1 MLVSEIRKELKKYN
15 HKELEDIILELYK
28 RIPKKKKEEYNID
41 DYIKNV
47 SIKNKEKQIVNLPF
61 IDLKKE
67 IIYFLDCVDNGYYSS
82 PNRIISKKER
92 SSYRFKIKK
101 YYKALIDI
109 SIDSKDFLE
118 ATDLLVE
125 IFKRLSI
132 GSNRL
137 LFVNWETFRAL
148 GVAQDEYYD
157 VIIKRILSLGYTLE
171 NLKFCVDL
179 LEIPKD
185 PYELS
190 YNMFKVFIA
199 NLKTLDDKLLAIDII
214 NTKVE
219 GFNTEIKAIK
229 DRYSNEKYKLEEI
242 KNCFVKCS
250 LEIYCD
256 IDEATK
262 GIKYFDKYYTG
273 EEKEVKEYI
282 LLDMLDRLAL
292 KEEWIKEY
300 ESKMNKIDFRES
312 LRERYNSLK
321 LEK

>member
-1 MLVSEIRKELKKYN
+1 MLVSEIRKELRKYN
-15 HKELEDIILELYK
+15 HKELENIMLELYK
-28 RIPKKKKEEYNID
+28 TIPKKKKEEYNID

-47 SIKNKEKQIVNLPF
+47 SIKNKEKKIVNLPF

-118 ATDLLVE
+118 ATNLLVE

-137 LFVNWETFRAL
+137 LFVNWETFKAL

-179 LEIPKD
+179 LEISKD

-190 YNMFKVFIA
+190 YYMFKVFIE
-199 NLKTLDDKLLAIDII
+199 NLKILDDKLLAIDII

-242 KNCFVKCS
+242 ENCFVKCS

-273 EEKEVKEYI
+273 EEKK
-282 LLDMLDRLAL
+282 
-292 KEEWIKEY
+292 
-300 ESKMNKIDFRES
+300 
-312 LRERYNSLK
+312 LRNIYY
-321 LEK
+321 

>member
-41 DYIKNV
+41 DYIKDVN
-47 SIKNKEKQIVNLPF
+47 IKNKEKQIVNLPF
-61 IDLKKE
+61 IELKKE
-67 IIYFLDCVDNGYYSS
+67 IVYFLDCVDNGYYSS

-92 SSYRFKIKK
+92 SGYRFKIKK
-101 YYKALIDI
+101 YYKSLVDI
-109 SIDSKDFLE
+109 SINSKDFVE
-118 ATDLLVE
+118 ATELLIE
-125 IFKRLSI
+125 IFKKLSI
-132 GSNRL
+132 GSNTL

-157 VIIKRILSLGYTLE
+157 VIIKRVLSLGYTKE

-190 YNMFKVFIA
+190 YDMFKVFIV

-229 DRYSNEKYKLEEI
+229 DRYSSKKYDLEET

-256 IDEATK
+256 IGEATK

-282 LLDMLDRLAL
+282 LLEILDRLSL
-292 KEEWIKEY
+292 QEEWIKEY
-300 ESKMNKIDFRES
+300 ESKINKIDFRES

>member
-41 DYIKNV
+41 DYIKNI

-61 IDLKKE
+61 TELKKE
-67 IIYFLDCVDNGYYSS
+67 IISFLDCVDNGYYSS
-82 PNRIISKKER
+82 PNRVISKKER
-92 SSYRFKIKK
+92 SGYRFKIKK
-101 YYKALIDI
+101 YYKSLVDI
-109 SIDSKDFLE
+109 SIDSKDFVE
-118 ATDLLVE
+118 ATDLLIE

-132 GSNRL
+132 GSNTL

-157 VIIKRILSLGYTLE
+157 VIIKRILSLGYTKE
-171 NLKFCVDL
+171 NLKFCIDL
-179 LEIPKD
+179 LEVPKD

-190 YNMFKVFIA
+190 YDMFEVFIE
-199 NLKTLDDKLLAIDII
+199 NLKALDDKLLAIDII

-229 DRYSNEKYKLEEI
+229 DKYSSKKYDLEEI
-242 KNCFVKCS
+242 KNCFAKSS

-256 IDEATK
+256 IGEAAK

-273 EEKEVKEYI
+273 IEKEVKEYI
-282 LLDMLDRLAL
+282 LLEMLDKLSL